1 MNNEPSKKLPPHIK
15 LGLRIAG
22 IVIVIAAVFL
32 GGVYVGY
39 GNRSAFA
46 SKVTSIVRPSA
57 VTETAP
63 TSSTVDLSEFWKAW
77 QLVSQNFAP
86 GANAPQTTDQDHIY
100 GAIQGM
106 VASFGDPYTTFFPP
120 SENNQFQA
128 QISGSFSGIGIQ
140 IGEKDGLLTVIAPLK
155 GTPAEAAG
163 IKPGDVIM
171 KIDSTNTST
180 INIDQ
185 AVSMIE
191 GKDGT
196 TVTLTLAR
204 QGTNTPI
211 VLTITRQTINLPTV
225 DTETRS
231 DKGVFIIHLYTFS
244 ANSAEL
250 FNQAMNSYLASGYHN
265 LLLDLRG
272 NPGGYLDAAVQ
283 IGSDF
288 IPPGETIV
296 KEIGKDPKDV
306 TVHTSTGP
314 VLFPKG
320 DKLVIL
326 ADQGSASAA
335 EILAGAL
342 SQDNI
347 GTLVG
352 QQTFGKGSVQQ
363 VIPLNDD
370 TSLKVTI
377 AHWYTP
383 DGTSISA
390 KGLTPSILIPVD
402 PIAKTDTQLDKAVNL
417 FATLPSR

>member
-1 MNNEPSKKLPPHIK
+1 MNNNDNSQTQNKLPPHVKIGMRII
-15 LGLRIAG
+15 GLLL
-22 IVIVIAAVFL
+22 IVVVIFL

-39 GNRSAFA
+39 DNRPEFAGITDLVHSPDAAASVSAADFA
-46 SKVTSIVRPSA
+46 P
-57 VTETAP
+57 
-63 TSSTVDLSEFWKAW
+63 FWQAW
-77 QLVSQNFAP
+77 QIVSQNFAP
-86 GANAPQTTDQDHIY
+86 AANAPATTNQDHIY

-120 SENNQFQA
+120 AENTQFQA
-128 QISGSFSGIGIQ
+128 QIAGSFSGVGIEV
-140 IGEKDGLLTVIAPLK
+140 GEKDGILTVIAPLK
-155 GTPAEAAG
+155 GTPADKAG
-163 IKPGDVIM
+163 VKSGDQII

-180 INIDQ
+180 ITIDQ
-185 AVSMIE
+185 AVSMIQ

-204 QGTNTPI
+204 EGVATPI
-211 VLTITRQTINLPTV
+211 IIPLVRSTINLPTIN
-225 DTETRS
+225 TENRS
-231 DKGVFIIHLYTFS
+231 AQGVYVIQLYSFS
-244 ANSAEL
+244 AQSATL
-250 FNQAMNSYLASGYHN
+250 FRNAMTSYLASGDHD
-265 LLLDLRG
+265 LLIDLRG

-283 IGSDF
+283 IGSEF
-288 IPPGETIV
+288 IPTGKTIV
-296 KEIGKDPKDV
+296 KEIGRDPSDV

-314 VLFPKG
+314 VIFPKG
-320 DKLVIL
+320 DKLIIL

-342 SQDNI
+342 SQQGI

-363 VIPLNDD
+363 VIPLTDD

-390 KGLTPSILIPVD
+390 KGLTPSILIPED
-402 PIAKTDTQLDKAVNL
+402 AATDTTDTQLNKAIDL
-417 FATLPSR
+417 FTTLK